1 MSHAES
7 FSAELAAASPLVIN
21 FVLSPQLIIATT
33 VTGDARQNATVSLVN
48 GSVTLWS
55 TTLTQFTPTAEIPY
69 DIVGGSLT
77 IKKGGSFT
85 LTIPTAGQA
94 GSVVASLTVVTPTVP
109 NGTPFNA
116 TVATWTLSS
125 TTTS

>member
-1 MSHAES
+1 MTHEEI
-7 FSAELAAASPLVIN
+7 FSAELAAASPLVIS
-21 FVLSPQLIIATT
+21 FVLSSQLSIVTT
-33 VTGDARQNATVSLVN
+33 VTGDARQNATVALVN

-69 DIVGGSLT
+69 DIVGGPLT
-77 IKKGGSFT
+77 IKKGGGFT

-94 GSVVASLTVVTPTVP
+94 GSVVASLTVVTPTAP
-109 NGTPFNA
+109 QGIPFNA

-125 TTTS
+125 SSTS

>member
-1 MSHAES
+1 MSHAEA

-21 FVLSPQLIIATT
+21 FVLSPQLTISTT

-48 GSVTLWS
+48 GSVALWS

-69 DIVGGSLT
+69 DIVGGQLT

-85 LTIPTAGQA
+85 LTIPTSGQA
-94 GSVVASLTVVTPTVP
+94 GSVVASLTVVTPTAP
-109 NGTPFNA
+109 QGIPFNA
-116 TVATWTLSS
+116 TVASWTLSS
-125 TTTS
+125 SSTS